1 MMTEHSD
8 ITLIKDLLLTDI
20 SELPDSDFFH
30 LIRGFDIGNHINK
43 YAFPQLKY
51 YFDEA
56 NCHIYLIGLNDRR
69 YFIGYYNDNRGQLGV
84 FVPIGFINRRT
95 INTLN
100 LSGITPS
107 SESLMLKNL
116 MYLDRASYYF
126 KGFEVLTSSAFKF
139 SDANALRFG
148 SHFVKYQSTF
158 VISKKDE
165 TVYFQHNQML
175 YAKTLTGER
184 YVSSILSRS
193 FKTELEKYLSSHTL
207 SLFDKKFNKLTKRE
221 LLLLKMYNIGE
232 NM

>member
-1 MMTEHSD
+1 MTENPD
-8 ITLIKDLLLTDI
+8 VTLIKDMLLTHI
-20 SELPDSDFFH
+20 SELSDSDFLH
-30 LIRGFDIGNHINK
+30 LIRGFDIGNHVNK
-43 YAFPQLKY
+43 HAFPQLKY
-51 YFDEA
+51 YFDED
-56 NCHIYLIGLNDRR
+56 NCHIYLMGLNDRR

-84 FVPIGFINRRT
+84 FIPIGFIKRRT
-95 INTLN
+95 LNTIA

-107 SESLMLKNL
+107 AEGLMLKNL

-126 KGFEVLTSSAFKF
+126 KGFEVLNSAAFKF
-139 SDANALRFG
+139 SDAKALQFG

-165 TVYFQHNQML
+165 TVCFQHNQML

-184 YVSSILSRS
+184 YVSSILSRN
-193 FKTELEKYLSSHTL
+193 FKTELEKYLSSLTL

-232 NM
+232 NL